1 MLAVAGAITNR
12 YNNDAFRRVIY
23 TESHDEV
30 ANGKARVPEEVWP
43 QNADSS
49 FAKKRSTLGA
59 GIVFTSPG
67 IPRFSFQG
75 QEFLEDGGV

>member
-1 MLAVAGAITNR
+1 MLSVAGAISNR

-43 QNADSS
+43 QNADSL

-59 GIVFTSPG
+59 GIVSP
-67 IPRFSFQG
+67 RR
-75 QEFLEDGGV
+75 EFP